1 MADSGHGVVAGV
13 IRVDDSST
21 GTSPDRTA
29 ALQVDATGRPCCAA
43 SRRSARALPIWPVSA
58 AMAARHT
65 LGHRPDDTDALNFL
79 GIAARADGDL
89 ERARAFWDTSVV
101 GGDAVAP
108 LLIKIAFPGED

>member
-1 MADSGHGVVAGV
+1 MVAVALGLAAIAALTGQIGRARELLRLAAQHGLPVA
-13 IRVDDSST
+13 ST
-21 GTSPDRTA
+21 YAAALLDRDSPDRTE
-29 ALQVDATGRPCCAA
+29 AL
-43 SRRSARALPIWPVSA
+43 
-58 AMAARHT
+58 HT